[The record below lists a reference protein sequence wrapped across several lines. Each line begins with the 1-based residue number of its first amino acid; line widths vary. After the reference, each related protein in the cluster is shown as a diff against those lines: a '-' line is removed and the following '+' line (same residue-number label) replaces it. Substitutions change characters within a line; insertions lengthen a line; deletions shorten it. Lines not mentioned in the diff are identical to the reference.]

1 MMSLARRSIAVV
13 ASAAAMTL
21 LVTGGFPLGAQESN
35 TAKSQTS
42 KAKQAKQADAP
53 AATPTDSS
61 TTAKPAGRTGPP
73 DVTHRVPSGYSKL
86 GLTDQQKEKLY
97 KIQAEYY
104 PKIHDL
110 ETKADA
116 LREKR
121 EKEFESVLTAPQ
133 KRLLAE
139 AAQQKKAAAEAKKAA
154 AVKAAAKEKAGN

>member
-1 MMSLARRSIAVV
+1 MMSLARRSFAVV

-21 LVTGGFPLGAQESN
+21 LMTRGFPLGAQETS
-35 TAKSQTS
+35 TAKSQTT
-42 KAKQAKQADAP
+42 KAKPAKQADAP
-53 AATPTDSS
+53 ASTPTDSS
-61 TTAKPAGRTGPP
+61 TTTKPIGKTAPP

-104 PKIHDL
+104 PKIQAL
-110 ETKADA
+110 EKQVSN
-116 LREKR
+116 LRDRR

-139 AAQQKKAAAEAKKAA
+139 AEQQKKAAAEAKKAA

>member
-13 ASAAAMTL
+13 ASAAAMML
-21 LVTGGFPLGAQESN
+21 LMTGGFPLGAQESS
-35 TAKSQTS
+35 TAKSETT

-53 AATPTDSS
+53 ASTPTDSS
-61 TTAKPAGRTGPP
+61 TAAKPTGKTAPP

-97 KIQAEYY
+97 KIQAEYSS
-104 PKIHDL
+104 KIQSL
-110 ETKADA
+110 EKQVDDV
-116 LREKR
+116 RDKR

-139 AAQQKKAAAEAKKAA
+139 AEQKKKATAQAKKAA
-154 AVKAAAKEKAGN
+154 AGKAAAKETAGN